1 MIIIIIITMTIII
14 RTTIIII
21 TTIIIVIIISDN
33 NGQISTV
40 KEGRS
45 RPFERLPFVGR
56 ANARNASFVISSGRK
71 FDGYQL
77 V

>member
-1 MIIIIIITMTIII
+1 MIIIIIIIIMTITI

-21 TTIIIVIIISDN
+21 TIIIIIIIISDN

-40 KEGRS
+40 KEERS

-56 ANARNASFVISSGRK
+56 ANARNVSFVISSGK
-71 FDGYQL
+71 EI
-77 V
+77 